1 MSWSRF
7 NYSKKLIGFVLI
19 SMAFI
24 YSLSNFSWLVCLGF
38 ILIAEHYLIW
48 DRWDFYDYLIGHEW
62 WGLYLM
68 VIGLIIIGSYF
79 IILPVV
85 CGFLLGATYNK
96 SNPFKLFIPTIK
108 ELIC

>member
-1 MSWSRF
+1 MWSRF
-7 NYSKKLIGFVLI
+7 DYSRKLVGYVLI

-24 YSLSNFSWLVCLGF
+24 MAIKYQFSYIICLGF
-38 ILIAEHYLIW
+38 ILISEHYFIW

-68 VIGLIIIGSYF
+68 TVGLIITGSYF

-96 SNPFKLFIPTIK
+96 SNPFKLIIPTIK
-108 ELIC
+108 EAIC